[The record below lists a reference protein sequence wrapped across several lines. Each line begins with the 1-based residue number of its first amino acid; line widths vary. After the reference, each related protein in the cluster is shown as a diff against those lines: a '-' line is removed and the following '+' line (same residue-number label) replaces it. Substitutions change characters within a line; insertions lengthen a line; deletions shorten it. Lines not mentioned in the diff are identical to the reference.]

1 MSTPPPPPPK
11 RTTDTSVSPRTFFS
25 PKKKINRMIGKTT
38 ITTYPDITPEMPN
51 EERSHA
57 FSINR
62 AALVNARAIPYAT
75 KTSFLGEFM
84 GESTIVDVEKAEYLR
99 FAHDWCQQKDNLT
112 VIQYFDHRG
121 QPVANWK
128 QPAPSNDIKA
138 LQDGPVTAC
147 RPANITFVQV
157 ETTVDL
163 TEPCQLTTPPAVRPT
178 FPFRFFIRLPTAEV
192 TY

>member
-1 MSTPPPPPPK
+1 MSTPPPPPK

-99 FAHDWCQQKDNLT
+99 FAHDWCHCGLQPFYLSSPISP
-112 VIQYFDHRG
+112 IQNGSPPQSKMDFS
-121 QPVANWK
+121 PC
-128 QPAPSNDIKA
+128 PS
-138 LQDGPVTAC
+138 
-147 RPANITFVQV
+147 RF
-157 ETTVDL
+157 
-163 TEPCQLTTPPAVRPT
+163 
-178 FPFRFFIRLPTAEV
+178 FPFLFS
-192 TY
+192 

>member
-1 MSTPPPPPPK
+1 MSTPPPPPK
-11 RTTDTSVSPRTFFS
+11 RTTDTSVSPQTFFS

-121 QPVANWK
+121 QPVA
-128 QPAPSNDIKA
+128 
-138 LQDGPVTAC
+138 
-147 RPANITFVQV
+147 
-157 ETTVDL
+157 
-163 TEPCQLTTPPAVRPT
+163 AVLR
-178 FPFRFFIRLPTAEV
+178 
-192 TY
+192 